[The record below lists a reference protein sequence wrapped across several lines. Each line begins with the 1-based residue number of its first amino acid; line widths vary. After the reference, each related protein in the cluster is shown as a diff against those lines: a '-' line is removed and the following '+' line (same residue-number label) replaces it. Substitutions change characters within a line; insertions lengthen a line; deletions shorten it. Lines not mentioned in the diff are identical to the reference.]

1 MRVLVL
7 MAEQTDKQASCAIET
22 QLQHLADK
30 VLQLC
35 RARACFYTCL
45 RSCVRVVMTTPNRR
59 NMSERCR
66 L

>member
-1 MRVLVL
+1 VLVL

-35 RARACFYTCL
+35 RARACFYSCL
-45 RSCVRVVMTTPNRR
+45 RSCVRDTFD
-59 NMSERCR
+59 
-66 L
+66 